1 MNILIFSLLKLLKC
15 SENDLTKYV
24 SENVK
29 FSSKDGNDLNVST
42 AICKLYEVAYS
53 LHVNNN
59 CTNI

>member
-1 MNILIFSLLKLLKC
+1 MN

-29 FSSKDGNDLNVST
+29 LSSKDGNDLNVST